1 MIHFLDA
8 QISVV
13 ACVLIALGC
22 FAFGTIYGV
31 VISSLCVAA
40 RDADRDAEEHRNKVS
55 GEPKKEAPDEK
66 GE

>member
-1 MIHFLDA
+1 MDA

-22 FAFGTIYGV
+22 FAF
-31 VISSLCVAA
+31 ISSLCVAA

-55 GEPKKEAPDEK
+55 GEPKKEDPDEK